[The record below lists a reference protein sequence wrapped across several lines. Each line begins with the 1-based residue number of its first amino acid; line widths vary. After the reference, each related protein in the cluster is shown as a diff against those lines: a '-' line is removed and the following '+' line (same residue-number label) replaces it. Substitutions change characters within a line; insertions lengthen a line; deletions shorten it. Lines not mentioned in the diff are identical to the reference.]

1 MAKGRLFSRKLFGYN
16 NKNQGGI
23 MNLFILECKRILNDK
38 IFIAVLFLNILFY
51 LYINYSMYDIHCL
64 SDNNFYMRLFFLS
77 PDTTEL
83 TNAFYFILPILSCL
97 VGSDVM
103 AQDMRSKE
111 FINILSRVNKK
122 KYFLCKAVLSF
133 VSAGI
138 VMIIPFLLDFIVK
151 LATYPA
157 NLPSVT
163 WGASFYDVMGMSDI
177 FVYNPMLY
185 TILAILFTF
194 LFSGLLGLVGFSIS
208 LFTNKKLIITSVPFI
223 ITIVIWNLVNI
234 LGIKD
239 YSIASM
245 LIFRITHN
253 IHTFNELATA
263 FIIPFLIIVF
273 ISFMGG
279 KKYDYV

>member
-1 MAKGRLFSRKLFGYN
+1 
-16 NKNQGGI
+16 
-23 MNLFILECKRILNDK
+23 MNLFRLECKRILNDK

-51 LYINYSMYDIHCL
+51 LYINYSMDNIYSI
-64 SDNNFYMRLFFLS
+64 SQNNFYMRLFFLS
-77 PDTTEL
+77 QDTIES
-83 TNAFYFILPILSCL
+83 TNAFYFILPILACL

-103 AQDMRSKE
+103 GQDMRSKE

-138 VMIIPFLLDFIVK
+138 VIIIPFLLDFIVK
-151 LATYPA
+151 LAMYPA
-157 NLPSVT
+157 NLPCVIS
-163 WGASFYDVMGMSDI
+163 GAIFPDTTGLSDI

-208 LFTNKKLIITSVPFI
+208 LFTNKKLVIISVPFI

-245 LIFRITHN
+245 LIFRITQN

-263 FIIPFLIIVF
+263 FMIPFLIVVF
-273 ISFMGG
+273 ISFMRG
-279 KKYDYV
+279 KKYDYI